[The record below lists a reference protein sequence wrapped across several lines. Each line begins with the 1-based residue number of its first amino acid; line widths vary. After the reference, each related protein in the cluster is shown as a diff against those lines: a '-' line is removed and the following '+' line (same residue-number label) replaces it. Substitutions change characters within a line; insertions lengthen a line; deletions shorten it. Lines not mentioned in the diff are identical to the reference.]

1 MYHSSCYE
9 TAAIK
14 ADTQR
19 SGHFS
24 GFSTNISRHLGSN
37 GLHRFSVCIIS
48 LWSISPFT
56 SIYPQ
61 PDPQLRRLDP
71 ESERDI
77 LLCEQ
82 QWRPFSL
89 MWGAYGKSTRGFYP
103 SQNWLGSENQNQDH
117 FTLYLLKKKV
127 EYFYWVFKSGSHG
140 PHLMSLLALHWLLP
154 WRAHRACLSSL
165 LQPRSYSKATSLRSK
180 VTMVEFY
187 TTVFLKNI
195 PQFVI
200 PKQNKIMHHSEKLV
214 SHSEDV

>member
-1 MYHSSCYE
+1 MEY
-9 TAAIK
+9 
-14 ADTQR
+14 
-19 SGHFS
+19 
-24 GFSTNISRHLGSN
+24 
-37 GLHRFSVCIIS
+37 
-48 LWSISPFT
+48 
-56 SIYPQ
+56 Q
-61 PDPQLRRLDP
+61 P
-71 ESERDI
+71 
-77 LLCEQ
+77 
-82 QWRPFSL
+82 
-89 MWGAYGKSTRGFYP
+89 
-103 SQNWLGSENQNQDH
+103 
-117 FTLYLLKKKV
+117 LYLNLPTARPTAKKARPRKWKGHITVWTAVKAFFPDVRGLWQKHQRLLSFTELAWQWKSKSRPLHSLPFKKKV